1 MTFDRSLLALLV
13 LTMIARLT
21 HAPAHVC
28 ETLSIVSGLQVWRLH
43 PKALR
48 VGASSVVSLG

>member
-1 MTFDRSLLALLV
+1 MTFDRSLLMMLV
-13 LTMIARLT
+13 LTMVARLT

-28 ETLSIVSGLQVWRLH
+28 ETLCIVSGFQICRLH

-48 VGASSVVSLG
+48 VGSPSIVSVG